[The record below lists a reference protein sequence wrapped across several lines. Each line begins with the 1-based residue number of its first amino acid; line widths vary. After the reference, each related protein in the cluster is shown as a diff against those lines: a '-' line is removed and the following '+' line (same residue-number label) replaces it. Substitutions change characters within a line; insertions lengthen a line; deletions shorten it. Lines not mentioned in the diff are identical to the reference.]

1 MEPSEVA
8 SDFMDKLVN
17 YCISHASDYTECI
30 AGAMEGGLDEVL
42 SLFVTRSGYEVDP
55 EIEEAINNSD
65 TFRDEVEKEL
75 KEMLNHELAIT
86 MANKTYGLSS
96 VLYELYDNVVDN
108 KALIN
113 FHKVKL
119 LKAYEKVLEEFA
131 NVIDRAL
138 KEKKPLSKKDLY
150 DWFMNI
156 GDTVIGTEAYDLT
169 DPQVDFLLSH
179 YYDMLNDDYKL
190 EMLEYIHDY
199 IIKDMLPK
207 IKKKLSELEALT
219 NES

>member
-30 AGAMEGGLDEVL
+30 AGAMEGLDKVL
-42 SLFVTRSGYEVDP
+42 SFFFTRTGYEVDP
-55 EIEEAINNSD
+55 EIGEAINNSD

-75 KEMLNHELAIT
+75 KEMLNHESAIT
-86 MANKTYGLSS
+86 MANETYGLSS

-108 KALIN
+108 EDLIN
-113 FHKVKL
+113 FRKVKL
-119 LKAYEKVLEEFA
+119 LKAYEKVLEEFV

-156 GDTVIGTEAYDLT
+156 GETVIGTEAYDWI
-169 DPQVDFLLSH
+169 DPQVDFWLSH

-190 EMLEYIHDY
+190 EMLEYIQDY
-199 IIKDMLPK
+199 IIEDMLPR
-207 IKKKLSELEALT
+207 IKQKLSELEALT
-219 NES
+219 NK